1 MKPETELLSLRKL
14 ILWADDLSARRR
26 YFNRINLTN
35 NFPPRDKYND
45 TQPSPSP
52 SPPLLPDIIKL
63 QLNAP
68 LIGSGGPGPAV
79 SSHYPHIPPPPSPCQ
94 CLHCPPPPDITRLVI
109 ICISLSLTWRKVTK
123 D

>member
-68 LIGSGGPGPAV
+68 LIGSGGPGPGL
-79 SSHYPHIPPPPSPCQ
+79 SPLIILTFLPHPRPVNVCIV
-94 CLHCPPPPDITRLVI
+94 LHHQT
-109 ICISLSLTWRKVTK
+109 
-123 D
+123 